1 MTPAMAASAE
11 LIANTATATALALM
25 PIRLAVV
32 LLNATA
38 RTALPILVL
47 RRAQSNTII
56 NASVTPNT
64 RISCGRT
71 PAPRIVM
78 TPSLSGEASYR
89 RRPPGQQRQVLDDDA
104 EADGA
109 HHPGQA
115 RLAHEMADGGD
126 VEHIAQQAQDQHGG
140 RQGEQERAP
149 GYVPRVGK
157 SGQPALAGQQDRA
170 DADQAGQRQERAL
183 SEIERLGRCM

>member
-71 PAPRIVM
+71 PAG
-78 TPSLSGEASYR
+78 S
-89 RRPPGQQRQVLDDDA
+89 
-104 EADGA
+104 
-109 HHPGQA
+109 
-115 RLAHEMADGGD
+115 
-126 VEHIAQQAQDQHGG
+126 
-140 RQGEQERAP
+140 
-149 GYVPRVGK
+149 
-157 SGQPALAGQQDRA
+157 
-170 DADQAGQRQERAL
+170 
-183 SEIERLGRCM
+183 

>member
-1 MTPAMAASAE
+1 MPAGRKYSTTMINANTAISRRFEYHRPISDSSSPIRKPPKMQPRGFSSPPRMAAEKALSESRVPTNTEAVVIGATMTPAMAASAE

-64 RISCGRT
+64 RISAAAR
-71 PAPRIVM
+71 PR
-78 TPSLSGEASYR
+78 
-89 RRPPGQQRQVLDDDA
+89 PG
-104 EADGA
+104 
-109 HHPGQA
+109 
-115 RLAHEMADGGD
+115 
-126 VEHIAQQAQDQHGG
+126 
-140 RQGEQERAP
+140 
-149 GYVPRVGK
+149 
-157 SGQPALAGQQDRA
+157 S
-170 DADQAGQRQERAL
+170 
-183 SEIERLGRCM
+183 